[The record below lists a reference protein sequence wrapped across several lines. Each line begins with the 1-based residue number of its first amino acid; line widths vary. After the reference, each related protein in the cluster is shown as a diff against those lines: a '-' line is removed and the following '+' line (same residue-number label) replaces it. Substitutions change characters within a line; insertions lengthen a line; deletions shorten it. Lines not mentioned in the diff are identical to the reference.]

1 MDFGVEEEQC
11 SLALWAQQC
20 IKHGMLDQIIDPS
33 LRGEIPAH
41 GLKVLAEVANKCLHN
56 HPKGRPTMAEVVDR
70 LVLML
75 DSQGNSP
82 KRKGI
87 TSKVLQ
93 SIPRVVAKGIYFGWN
108 NCMECGFKK
117 GSSQRFQSDQ
127 LVGNGIQLYRHFSLA
142 EIRAATNN
150 FHEHWWLHV
159 RSGDIEVYI
168 GDIAHRNLQ
177 VSIKRR
183 TGTSSDSSEMNMDRF
198 KNEILVLSH
207 LRHLNIVSLIGYCN
221 EKNEMILVC
230 EYVAK
235 GNLYHQLYKT
245 NNESL
250 PWERRLQIY
259 IGAARGLQYL
269 HVGFEFSRMLPKNV
283 TSTNTN
289 TFVDNNAGY
298 MAPEYLGRAKLT
310 EKSDVYSFGVILL
323 EVLCGRK
330 PMIMTRDED
339 LVNLVHWFKKN
350 IERGTVDQII
360 DPNLTDKIA
369 PECLKEFVMVAE
381 KCVRDE
387 GIERPSTDDILSCL
401 RSALQMQENWRNVGS
416 IPCYHSS
423 TLYDGTL
430 NADMISREA
439 SGGSNSMS
447 FVDSDHFSV

>member
-11 SLALWAQQC
+11 SLALWAQHC
-20 IKHGMLDQIIDPS
+20 IKHGMLDQIIDAS

-87 TSKVLQ
+87 ISKVLQ
-93 SIPRVVAKGIYFGWN
+93 RIPRVVAKGIYFGWN

-117 GSSQRFQSDQ
+117 GSSERFQSDQ

-183 TGTSSDSSEMNMDRF
+183 TGTSSEMNMDQF

-245 NNESL
+245 NNEPL
-250 PWERRLQIY
+250 PWDRRLQIY

-269 HVGFEFSRMLPKNV
+269 HVGTKQKIIHQNLQSMRILLDENWVAKVTGFEFSRMLPKNV

-289 TFVDNNAGY
+289 TFVEDNAGY
-298 MAPEYLGRAKLT
+298 MAPE
-310 EKSDVYSFGVILL
+310 
-323 EVLCGRK
+323 
-330 PMIMTRDED
+330 
-339 LVNLVHWFKKN
+339 
-350 IERGTVDQII
+350 
-360 DPNLTDKIA
+360 
-369 PECLKEFVMVAE
+369 
-381 KCVRDE
+381 
-387 GIERPSTDDILSCL
+387 
-401 RSALQMQENWRNVGS
+401 
-416 IPCYHSS
+416 
-423 TLYDGTL
+423 
-430 NADMISREA
+430 
-439 SGGSNSMS
+439 
-447 FVDSDHFSV
+447 